1 MDLHVRGNTLDLTKS
16 QFSNLFERAGSKLLG
31 NFIERFSSCKSVALY
46 GQAGGRWALVSGTR
60 AFT

>member
-46 GQAGGRWALVSGTR
+46 GQAGGR
-60 AFT
+60 